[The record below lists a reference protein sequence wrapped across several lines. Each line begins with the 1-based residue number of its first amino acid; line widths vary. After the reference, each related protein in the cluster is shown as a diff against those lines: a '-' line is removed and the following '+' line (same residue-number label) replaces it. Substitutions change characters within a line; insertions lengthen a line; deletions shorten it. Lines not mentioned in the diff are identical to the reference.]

1 LLKRS
6 GKMRIVIGIFIILHG
21 LVHLWY
27 VTLSQGWVKFQND
40 MGWTG
45 ESWLLTDLVGSN
57 LNRWLATFLYSLATI
72 TFLLAGVG
80 FLANQ
85 EWARVWIVVASVI
98 SVVTILVFWDGK
110 LNMFVEK
117 GGLGILISAG
127 TLIAAVVYN
136 FQTT

>member
-1 LLKRS
+1 
-6 GKMRIVIGIFIILHG
+6 MRIVIGIFIILHG

-27 VTLSQGWVKFQND
+27 VTLRQGWVKFQND

-45 ESWLLTDLVGSN
+45 ESWLLTDMVGSN

-117 GGLGILISAG
+117 GGLGILISTG
-127 TLIAAVVYN
+127 ILIAAVV
-136 FQTT
+136 FKFPTT

>member
-1 LLKRS
+1 
-6 GKMRIVIGIFIILHG
+6 
-21 LVHLWY
+21 
-27 VTLSQGWVKFQND
+27 

-45 ESWLLTDLVGSN
+45 KSWLLTDMAGNN

-85 EWARVWIVVASVI
+85 EWAQVWIVVASVI

-110 LNMFVEK
+110 FNMFVEK

-127 TLIAAVVYN
+127 ILIAAVV
-136 FQTT
+136 FKFPTT

>member
-1 LLKRS
+1 
-6 GKMRIVIGIFIILHG
+6 MRIVIGIFIILHG

-45 ESWLLTDLVGSN
+45 ESWLLTVLVGSN
-57 LNRWLATFLYSLATI
+57 LNRWLAAFLYSLTTF

-117 GGLGILISAG
+117 GGLGILISTG
-127 TLIAAVVYN
+127 ILIAAVV
-136 FQTT
+136 FKFPTT